1 MTYLS
6 STKASPL
13 KGEISVP
20 GDKSIS
26 HRALMFGA
34 LATGKTKITGLL
46 EGEDVLA
53 TAKALKILGASVSR
67 EDNEQWTVIGRGVG
81 GFVEPNEVLNMGN
94 AGTAARLMMGILASY
109 PFTSFMTG
117 DASLCSRP
125 MERVMKPLREGGA
138 SFLTRSQGRL
148 PLAITGA
155 TDPLPTEYELPVASA
170 QVKSAILLAG
180 LNAPGETRVIE
191 PTPCR
196 DHTELMLR
204 HFGADITVTENEG
217 GGRTIT
223 LKGQPELSAVDVNV
237 PGDPSSAAFPM
248 VAALL
253 VADSHVTLTNVGLN
267 PLRTGLFQ
275 TLQEMGGSIS
285 IENLRTE
292 AGESVGDLDIE
303 ASCLKGVEVPPERA
317 PSMIDEYPVLA
328 MAAACAEGRTKMT
341 GLSELRVKESDR
353 LEAIV
358 KGLKACGVE
367 VASGEDW
374 LTVNGTGKPPK
385 GGVEI
390 ASQLDHRLAMAFLV
404 LGMVSDHPITIDDGS
419 PINTSF
425 PGFVEL
431 MNNIGTKIT

>member
-1 MTYLS
+1 MTRLS
-6 STKASPL
+6 SAKATPL
-13 KGEISVP
+13 VGMVAIP

-26 HRALMFGA
+26 HRALMFGS
-34 LATGKTKITGLL
+34 LAIGETKVTGLL

-53 TAKALKILGASVSR
+53 TAEALRILGAKVTR
-67 EDNEQWTVIGRGVG
+67 EEDGRWKVIGRGVG
-81 GFVEPNEVLNMGN
+81 GFIEPHEVLNMGN
-94 AGTAARLMMGILASY
+94 AGTAARLMMGILASH

-125 MERVMKPLREGGA
+125 MERVMKPLREVGA

-155 TDPLPTEYELPVASA
+155 VDSLPTEYVLPVASA
-170 QVKSAILLAG
+170 QVKSAVLLAG

-204 HFGADITVTENEG
+204 HFGANITVAKNED

-223 LKGQPELSAVDVNV
+223 LKGQPELTAVDVNV
-237 PGDPSSAAFPM
+237 PGDPSSAAFPI

-253 VADSHVTLTNVGLN
+253 VPDSHVTLTNVGLN

-275 TLQEMGGSIS
+275 TLQEMGGNIS
-285 IENLRTE
+285 IENQRIE
-292 AGESVGDLDIE
+292 AGEPVGDLVIK
-303 ASCLKGVEVPPERA
+303 SSNLKGVEVPPERA

-328 MAAACAEGRTKMT
+328 MAAACAEGQTRMT

-353 LEAIV
+353 LAAIV
-358 KGLKACGVE
+358 NGLKACGVD
-367 VASGEDW
+367 VGSGEDW
-374 LTVNGTGKPPK
+374 MTVNGKGKPPQ
-385 GGVEI
+385 GGAMI
-390 ASQLDHRLAMAFLV
+390 ASQLDHRLAMSFLV
-404 LGMVSDHPITIDDGS
+404 LGMVSDEPVTIDDGS

-425 PGFVEL
+425 PGFVDL
-431 MNNIGTKIT
+431 MNNLGTKIS